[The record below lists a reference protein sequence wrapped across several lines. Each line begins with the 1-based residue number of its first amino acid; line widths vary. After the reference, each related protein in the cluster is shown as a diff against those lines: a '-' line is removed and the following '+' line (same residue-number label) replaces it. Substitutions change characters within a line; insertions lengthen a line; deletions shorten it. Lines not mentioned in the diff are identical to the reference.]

1 MKKRENNSRTAADQI
16 KAELKQNDYT
26 ASEMVTAE
34 NEMMTNNS
42 YSCFSK

>member
-1 MKKRENNSRTAADQI
+1 MKYRENSSRTAADQI

-34 NEMMTNNS
+34 NEMMTNNLCA
-42 YSCFSK
+42 CFS